1 MVEIGQQAPGF
12 TAQDQDG
19 DTVQLSDFAG
29 RQLVLYF
36 YPKDDT
42 PGCTKEACSFRD
54 NLDRL
59 EDEEATVLGVS
70 ADTVESHAAFAARHD
85 LDFQLLADPEK
96 EIIDAYDVE
105 GRFGNAARVTVLID
119 ENGVVR
125 KVYEDVDP
133 EQHAEQVLED
143 L

>member
-59 EDEEATVLGVS
+59 EDEEAAVLGVS